1 MSEITSVYSKEELRL
16 GQLPHQLFLF
26 NMVGN
31 HILLSIIALSNSSV
45 PWLALGV
52 PLIGCLIIGFTLIR
66 GQSLKNHE
74 SDFIRANWR
83 MVLKRTKVFM
93 IAYGLLG
100 VAVTIAWLVHDSI
113 AIKEMA
119 YAIVGGLGILPTMV
133 MVLVLTVIESESLNH
148 ALKGELTEKQ
158 REQFLGEPPREL
170 VAETE

>member
-1 MSEITSVYSKEELRL
+1 MAEAVSIYSQSELKA

-31 HILLSIIALSNSSV
+31 HILLTIIALSNSSV

-52 PLIGCLIIGFTLIR
+52 PVIGLGIILFTLIR
-66 GQSLKNHE
+66 GQSQKNHE
-74 SDFIRANWR
+74 SEFVRCHWR
-83 MVLKRTKVFM
+83 MVLKRTKIFM

-100 VAVTIAWLVHDSI
+100 IAVAMAWMLHNSI

-148 ALKGELTEKQ
+148 AIKGELTDGEREK
-158 REQFLGEPPREL
+158 FLGQAPKVE
-170 VAETE
+170 AS